1 MFQNSTKPGSTTTAD
16 AAAPG
21 RGAAN
26 ANESALVERVAQGDL
41 RAFETLYRS
50 YFPRL
55 TRFLERMTR
64 RPELVEEILN
74 DTMLVVSKNAHK
86 YNHGAKVS
94 TWIFAIAYRKAL
106 KALRD
111 LREPVDSD
119 PDLEEVVGPE
129 GLEPRQELMQL
140 QLRRMLS
147 VAVEALSVNHRAV
160 IELTYFQGA
169 GYREIAEIM
178 GCPIET
184 VKTRMFHARR
194 RLKALLPERLED
206 IL

>member
-1 MFQNSTKPGSTTTAD
+1 MFRGTNKTVTSTTSAPGSV
-16 AAAPG
+16 
-21 RGAAN
+21 GAADL
-26 ANESALVERVAQGDL
+26 ALIERVVLGDL
-41 RAFETLYRS
+41 RAFEALYRS

-55 TRFLERMTR
+55 TRFLERMMR

-74 DTMLVVSKNAHK
+74 DTMFVVAKNAHK
-86 YNHGAKVS
+86 YNKSSKVS
-94 TWIFAIAYRKAL
+94 TWIFAIAYRKGL

-111 LREPVDSD
+111 LNDPVEADSELD
-119 PDLEEVVGPE
+119 DLVGTDQLGPKD
-129 GLEPRQELMQL
+129 ELMQL
-140 QLRRMLS
+140 QLRQVLS
-147 VAVEALSVNHRAV
+147 EAVDALSVNHRAV
-160 IELTYFQGA
+160 IDLTYFQGA

-178 GCPIET
+178 GCPVET

>member
-1 MFQNSTKPGSTTTAD
+1 MNAEE
-16 AAAPG
+16 AA
-21 RGAAN
+21 
-26 ANESALVERVAQGDL
+26 LIERVARGDL
-41 RAFETLYRS
+41 RAFEALYRS

-74 DTMLVVSKNAHK
+74 DTMLVVSQSAHK
-86 YNHGAKVS
+86 FNRGSKVS
-94 TWIFAIAYRKAL
+94 TWIFAIAYRKGL

-111 LREPVDSD
+111 LKEPVDSD
-119 PDLEEVVGPE
+119 PDLEEMVGPDRS
-129 GLEPRQELMQL
+129 EPRQELMQL
-140 QLRRMLS
+140 QLRRVLS
-147 VAVEALSVNHRAV
+147 AAVEALSANHRAV

>member
-1 MFQNSTKPGSTTTAD
+1 MLFSRSTRPTAAATPERGSTNSEETALLARIVD
-16 AAAPG
+16 
-21 RGAAN
+21 
-26 ANESALVERVAQGDL
+26 GDL
-41 RAFETLYRS
+41 RAFETLYRN

-74 DTMLVVSKNAHK
+74 DTMLVVSGNAHK
-86 YNHGAKVS
+86 YNRDSKVS

-111 LREPVDSD
+111 LKEPVEADTEAEEISD
-119 PDLEEVVGPE
+119 PVHS
-129 GLEPRQELMQL
+129 EPRDELMQA
-140 QLRRMLS
+140 QLRLVLS
-147 VAVEALSVNHRAV
+147 TAVEALSANHRAV

-169 GYREIAEIM
+169 GYREIAQIM

>member
-1 MFQNSTKPGSTTTAD
+1 MFQRSTKPPAG
-16 AAAPG
+16 AAAA
-21 RGAAN
+21 RGSMNADEAA
-26 ANESALVERVAQGDL
+26 LIERVARNDL
-41 RAFETLYRS
+41 RAFEVLYRS

-74 DTMLVVSKNAHK
+74 DTMLVVAQNAHK
-86 YNHGAKVS
+86 YNKGSKVS
-94 TWIFAIAYRKAL
+94 TWIFAIAYRKGL

-111 LREPVDSD
+111 LNDPVES
-119 PDLEEVVGPE
+119 DLELDDLAGEDR
-129 GLEPRQELMQL
+129 LEPREELMQL
-140 QLRRMLS
+140 QLRQLLS
-147 VAVEALSVNHRAV
+147 EAVDALSVNHRAV
-160 IELTYFQGA
+160 IDLTYFQGA

>member
-1 MFQNSTKPGSTTTAD
+1 MFQRSTKAADGTLPPQGSMNAD
-16 AAAPG
+16 EAA
-21 RGAAN
+21 
-26 ANESALVERVAQGDL
+26 LIERVALGDE

-64 RPELVEEILN
+64 RPELVEEVLN

-86 YNHGAKVS
+86 YNNSSKVS
-94 TWIFAIAYRKAL
+94 TWIFAIAYRKGL

-111 LREPVDSD
+111 LKEPVESD
-119 PDLEEVVGPE
+119 PGDEVFGSDE
-129 GLEPRQELMQL
+129 WEPRQELMQL
-140 QLRRMLS
+140 QLRRVLS
-147 VAVEALSVNHRAV
+147 TAVEALSANHRAV

-169 GYREIAEIM
+169 GYREIADIM
-178 GCPIET
+178 GCPVET